1 MELRDSTE
9 IVRSS
14 AENPGSKRPR
24 SRHSHFQKPSTHL
37 GSRYQRVCAQ
47 TAVTLPA
54 RKFHL
59 LPVEGLLVE
68 PELGDPLSPDRP
80 RAEELGR
87 LSLQTLK
94 L

>member
-14 AENPGSKRPR
+14 AENPGSMRPR

-47 TAVTLPA
+47 TAGTLPA

-59 LPVEGLLVE
+59 RPVEGLLIE
-68 PELGDPLSPDRP
+68 P
-80 RAEELGR
+80 
-87 LSLQTLK
+87 
-94 L
+94 